1 MEKTPNR
8 ITETGKPVSPSQRT
22 FGWRYLIAVAF
33 GAMAAVGYLCLRQA
47 NVLAKHGVIAQY
59 PYFYPACLIAGIL
72 SCILA
77 LILFA
82 LNLRLLK
89 PYSGASRKTT
99 IIFAELLLAAASF
112 ALSWTPIALAL
123 FMGM

>member
-1 MEKTPNR
+1 MEKAPNR
-8 ITETGKPVSPSQRT
+8 IPETGKPASRTQRN

-33 GAMAAVGYLCLRQA
+33 GAMAAVSYLCLRQA
-47 NVLAKHGVIAQY
+47 NGLAKHGEIAQY

-72 SCILA
+72 SGILV

-89 PYSGASRKTT
+89 PYSGASRKAM
-99 IIFAELLLAAASF
+99 IIFIELLLASVSF

-123 FMGM
+123 FMAM